1 VLSVEFE
8 TIPTIPT
15 ADELLERALKRA
27 AAAKK
32 EKRNKVR
39 ANEEFVRSVSKSL
52 YDKLDDT
59 VHRFPTFENL
69 PVFYRDMTNILFSID
84 KLRKSLGALTWAANR
99 IRDVGN
105 EYAWKIRS
113 DPDDASNL
121 RKAATGRMAS
131 IMHQVEDDLLLLN
144 NARDVLRK
152 LPDIRDEFTV
162 VVAGYPN
169 VGKSSFIRLVSSAT
183 PQVAGYAFTTKQVVV
198 GHRDVGRERMQIV
211 DTPGILDRPAEERNY
226 IEHQALAAITNVADI
241 ILFIIDASEACGY
254 PVERQLALLE
264 EVRRVVGD
272 VPVEVV
278 VSKSDLAGMEG
289 YMNMSTTTG
298 EGIDEVVALLL
309 RYMEASPRFPPAYIQ
324 EENQ

>member
-1 VLSVEFE
+1 MEFE
-8 TIPTIPT
+8 HIPTIPT

-59 VHRFPTFENL
+59 VRKFPTFENL
-69 PVFYRDMTNILFSID
+69 PIFYQEMTNILFSID
-84 KLRKSLGALTWAANR
+84 KLRRSLGALTWAAGR
-99 IRDVGN
+99 IREVGN
-105 EYAWKIRS
+105 DYAWRIRTN
-113 DPDDASNL
+113 PDDASNL

-131 IMHQVEDDLLLLN
+131 IMHQVEDDLVLLN
-144 NARDVLRK
+144 SARDVLRK

-169 VGKSSFIRLVSSAT
+169 VGKSSFIRLISSAE
-183 PQVAGYAFTTKQVVV
+183 PEVAGYAFTTKQVVV
-198 GHRDVGRERMQIV
+198 GHREVGRERMQIV
-211 DTPGILDRPAEERNY
+211 DTPGILDRPADERNY
-226 IEHQALAAITNVADI
+226 IEHQALSAITNVADV

-264 EVRRVVGD
+264 EIRRVVGD

-278 VSKSDLAGMEG
+278 VNKSDLAGMEG
-289 YMNMSTTTG
+289 YLNMSTATE
-298 EGIDEVVALLL
+298 EGIEEVVSILL
-309 RYMEASPRFPPAYIQ
+309 RYMEAKPRSPPEYSR
-324 EENQ
+324 EETL